1 MSLSARWLPP
11 LLVVLAGTL
20 ATLPVLLVG
29 IPFNNDLANHYHF
42 ALPFYDAITGGDLY
56 PGWLAT
62 SNQGYGDPLFRF
74 YPPGVYYLLVSA
86 RAVTGNWYTASALV
100 FTFLS
105 ILGALGAYFWAS
117 CFLPRHTAAWAGVF
131 YAVMPYRVAEL
142 YQAAQFAEFAGGV
155 ALLFAFAF
163 TTRICQE
170 AFGVRW
176 QAKRDT
182 ALDSSLDVE
191 QKRWRRF
198 ALPAHSKGWFNVA
211 GLAASYALLILTHL
225 PLTVLGSITLLLYG
239 LLSLQG
245 PHKVRTLIK
254 LSGAAVLGLA
264 ASAFYWTTVVREMS
278 WIVGDG
284 NHPDPLLDYR
294 SNFIFS
300 TFSPEKNL
308 TIWWMN
314 ILMIVTLGMCI
325 AAIFLLIRKRR
336 LAPIPVA
343 LILVFTILMATALS
357 KPLWA
362 AIPGLRLAQHPFRWL
377 AVMSVAAPIL
387 IAASVPTWWKTFHSK
402 RRPIALVFAGLVL
415 ISVTFTV
422 SQIIR
427 PARYLSRSEFEDILK
442 PLRESPSIVQ
452 WLPVSANNAAQGKA
466 SYEKIPPLRTSAE
479 VEAGTR
485 HVNVTSWQALTR
497 SFHVEG
503 GERIDARIRTLYYP
517 HWSATSNGQLLTT
530 SADKDGVLMISVPE
544 DATTINLEFR
554 EPTLTKVSVA
564 VSIICWTLLA
574 ALFIFSTFKRM
585 HGEPRNSS

>member
-1 MSLSARWLPP
+1 MNLSASWLPL
-11 LLVVLAGTL
+11 LLVVFAGTL

-74 YPPGVYYLLVSA
+74 YPPGVYYLLASA
-86 RAVTGNWYTASALV
+86 RAVTGDWYTASSLV
-100 FTFLS
+100 FTVVS

-131 YAVMPYRVAEL
+131 YAVMPYRAAEL

-155 ALLFAFAF
+155 ALLFALAF
-163 TTRICQE
+163 TTRICQR
-170 AFGVRW
+170 GTW
-176 QAKRDT
+176 
-182 ALDSSLDVE
+182 L
-191 QKRWRRF
+191 
-198 ALPAHSKGWFNVA
+198 NVA

-225 PLTVLGSITLLLYG
+225 PLTVLGSITLLLYA

-245 PHKVRTLIK
+245 PRKVRTLIK
-254 LSGAAVLGLA
+254 LSGAAALGLA

-300 TFSPEKNL
+300 TFSPEQNV

-314 ILMIVTLGMCI
+314 ILMIATLGMCI
-325 AAIFLLIRKRR
+325 PAIFLLIRKRR
-336 LAPIPVA
+336 LAAIPVA
-343 LILVFTILMATALS
+343 LILFFSLLMATALS

-387 IAASVPTWWKTFHSK
+387 IAASVPTWWKNFQGK
-402 RRPIALVFAGLVL
+402 GRPIALVFAGLVL

-427 PARYLSRSEFEDILK
+427 PARYLSRSEFEDILR

-452 WLPVSANNAAQGKA
+452 WLSVWANNAAQGKP
-466 SYEKIPPLRTSAE
+466 SYEKIPPLRASAE

-485 HVNVTSWQALTR
+485 AVNVTSWQALTR
-497 SFHVEG
+497 SFHVEA

-530 SADKDGVLMISVPE
+530 SADKDGVLLISLPE